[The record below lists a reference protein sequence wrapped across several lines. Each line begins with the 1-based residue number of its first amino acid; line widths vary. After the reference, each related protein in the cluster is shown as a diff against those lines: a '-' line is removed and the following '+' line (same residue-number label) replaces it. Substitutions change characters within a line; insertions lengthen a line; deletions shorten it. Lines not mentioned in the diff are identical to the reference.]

1 MHMFEFVTHLRGEVT
16 IYYIVSGEEA
26 FTTLCPGRKHLLH
39 CVRGGSIYLQVL
51 QKLFQVDNSGVGRP
65 D

>member
-26 FTTLCPGRKHLLH
+26 FTTLCPGRKHLH
-39 CVRGGSIYLQVL
+39 IV
-51 QKLFQVDNSGVGRP
+51 SGEEAFT
-65 D
+65 